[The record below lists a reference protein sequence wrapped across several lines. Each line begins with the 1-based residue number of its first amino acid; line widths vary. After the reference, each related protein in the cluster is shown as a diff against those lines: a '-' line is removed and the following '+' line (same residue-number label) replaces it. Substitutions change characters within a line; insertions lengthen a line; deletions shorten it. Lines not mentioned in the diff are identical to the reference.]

1 MIPGT
6 RQRPMTSIK
15 APAARKVRTILA
27 VPRYLSVLGMA
38 LLLLLLI
45 GPTNQ
50 SLWAQD
56 AAGASD
62 SSDTLAEETEEQ
74 TEEESAEAAQEQ
86 AAEEEKARS
95 LLDERR
101 EVLEFGI
108 DSEIIELLPALEEQ
122 RESRLHKE
130 IVEVFGF
137 TLNTELR
144 TAILSFFRT
153 MEHDALQ
160 DEVIQLL
167 EGFRDE
173 PRDLVLEALRYTESV
188 MQNPPDRV
196 FAALD
201 DISRSNLP
209 RLAPTAIRVTG
220 AIGAEPE
227 VRLLLSVL
235 EDDLTNSEVR
245 GAAIL
250 ALGEIGHEDA
260 VEPLMEVLQDNSE
273 SDTLRHYSADSLGK
287 IGDTR
292 ALPAIRSALSEGDAT
307 MRAYAVHALS
317 NFPGEEDVQDLLS
330 AALRDSNAQVRT
342 FALRGLA
349 NAGAAE
355 AFNAVRYRAERD
367 PDQRVRLEAYKA
379 LANFGSPEAFDFL
392 RERYKTE
399 TLAFELR
406 SAALTQLVEHD
417 LPGSIESIQEV
428 IAAEWDKRNSRI
440 LDHTAR
446 SLSTLDTNQLNEL
459 YISFLDHPDITMQLY
474 GIRAVGRNRIT
485 SQRERL
491 EEIAE
496 EASNQALRRTARAS
510 LESMN

>member
-1 MIPGT
+1 MILQTQRRLTAVCAKDNGDARTRTTYPWYAGT
-6 RQRPMTSIK
+6 F
-15 APAARKVRTILA
+15 
-27 VPRYLSVLGMA
+27 GMVFLT
-38 LLLLLLI
+38 LLLL
-45 GPTNQ
+45 GPSVQ
-50 SLWAQD
+50 RV
-56 AAGASD
+56 
-62 SSDTLAEETEEQ
+62 LAEDTEEAVN
-74 TEEESAEAAQEQ
+74 TEEAEAADE
-86 AAEEEKARS
+86 ARS

-108 DSEIIELLPALEEQ
+108 DSEIIGLLPALEEQ
-122 RESRLHKE
+122 REDRLHNE
-130 IVEVFGF
+130 IADVFGF

-144 TAILSFFRT
+144 TRVLSFFRT

-160 DEVIQLL
+160 DEVVQLL

-173 PRDLVLEALRYTESV
+173 PRDLVMEALRYTESV

-201 DISRSNLP
+201 DISRSNIS

-220 AIGAEPE
+220 AIGAQPE
-227 VRLLLSVL
+227 ARLLLAIL
-235 EDDLTNSEVR
+235 DDELSSSEVR
-245 GAAIL
+245 GAVIL
-250 ALGEIGHEDA
+250 ALGELGHIDA
-260 VEPLMEVLQDNSE
+260 VEPLIKILENTSE

-287 IGDTR
+287 IGDSR
-292 ALPAIRSALSEGDAT
+292 ALPAIRTTLSQGDAT

-317 NFPGEEDVQDLLS
+317 NFPEEQDVSRLLT

-349 NAGAAE
+349 NAGAGD

-367 PDQRVRLEAYKA
+367 PEQGVRIEAYKT
-379 LANFGSPEAFDFL
+379 LASYGSAEAFDFL
-392 RERYKTE
+392 RDRYETE

-417 LPGSIESIQEV
+417 LPGTIASIEKV

-491 EEIAE
+491 ETIAE
-496 EASNQALRRTARAS
+496 DAPNQALRRTARAA